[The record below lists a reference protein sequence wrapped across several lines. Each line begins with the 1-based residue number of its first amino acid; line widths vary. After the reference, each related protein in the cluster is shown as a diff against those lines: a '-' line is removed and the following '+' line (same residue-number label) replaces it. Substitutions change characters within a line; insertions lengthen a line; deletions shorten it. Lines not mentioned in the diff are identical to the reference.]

1 MYKHVIL
8 VATLV
13 FLMGFAGARADW
25 LDDAWSSKSTMLH
38 GNPAITVHPDGV
50 SVVLPKETLDEAF
63 AQRGMT
69 REDALRAFLGRYS
82 PQCSHVLD
90 LNTAQPNL
98 TVELRIQAATALED
112 LPAKTLDEMF
122 GAMETVKVPPKAAAS
137 KSTGKGGYA
146 VPRIAQAFTTLPERS
161 VYSIDYAPDKIVH
174 CIAPQDPTS

>member
-98 TVELRIQAATALED
+98 TELGRLSG
-112 LPAKTLDEMF
+112 LKSRKWLMSLCRPL
-122 GAMETVKVPPKAAAS
+122 KVFTTGAAA
-137 KSTGKGGYA
+137 G
-146 VPRIAQAFTTLPERS
+146 PR
-161 VYSIDYAPDKIVH
+161 V
-174 CIAPQDPTS
+174 